1 MSKEQTDEDMSVGSG
16 AVAMPSFPLGM
27 KSPTHKNND
36 DEIFRRK
43 DWALFTVKS
52 ETFSKFEVG
61 RNKYSRWNKYLDPEI
76 EEEKAALDYAKRNP
90 KHIIILRNSDNGALR
105 QIRRLAVNEDIS

>member
-1 MSKEQTDEDMSVGSG
+1 MKNNIITDDTSVGSG
-16 AVAMPSFPLGM
+16 AVSLPSFPLGM

-52 ETFSKFEVG
+52 ETFSKFETG
-61 RNKYSRWNKYLDPEI
+61 RNRYERWSKYLSDEI
-76 EEEKAALDYAKRNP
+76 EEEKAVKEYAKKNP
-90 KHIIILRNSDNGALR
+90 THTVVLQNADNGALR
-105 QIRRLAVNEDIS
+105 SIRRRAI